1 LEVETVE
8 IPGEGLDPGSGP
20 DVEWCRCK
28 RQARSKLNLPEQV
41 QWIGGIMGLLDGKTA
56 VIFGLANERSIA
68 WGITQ
73 AMHREGARIGIS
85 YAGEVLERR
94 VRPLADEIQC
104 KWIEQCDVT
113 QDEQIASIADKA
125 RKDFG
130 KIDVL
135 VHSIAFAGR
144 DELSRPYYDTS
155 REGFKTAMDI
165 SVFSFVALARSFRTL
180 MGSGG
185 SMLCMTYYGSVKVAP
200 HYNVMGVA
208 KAALESST
216 RYLAY
221 DLGPEKIRVNAISAG
236 PIRTLAAAGVG
247 GFRDMYKHF
256 AEVSPLRENVT
267 IEDVGNAAVFLAS
280 DLSAKIT
287 GEVLYVDSGFNAV
300 GVQMGLPNER
310 GE

>member
-1 LEVETVE
+1 
-8 IPGEGLDPGSGP
+8 
-20 DVEWCRCK
+20 
-28 RQARSKLNLPEQV
+28 
-41 QWIGGIMGLLDGKTA
+41 MGLLEGKTA
-56 VIFGLANERSIA
+56 LIFGLANERSIA

-73 AMHREGARIGIS
+73 ALHREGARIGIS
-85 YAGEVLERR
+85 YAGEALERR
-94 VRPLADEIQC
+94 VRPLAEQIQC
-104 KWIEQCDVT
+104 KWVEECDVT
-113 QDEQIASIADKA
+113 QDNQIETVAEKA
-125 RKDFG
+125 KKDFG
-130 KIDVL
+130 QIDVL

-144 DELSRPYYDTS
+144 EELSGPYYNTS
-155 REGFKTAMDI
+155 REGFKNAMDI
-165 SVFSFVALARSFRTL
+165 SVFSFVALAKAFRPIL
-180 MGSGG
+180 RPGASL
-185 SMLCMTYYGSVKVAP
+185 LCMTYYGSVKVAP

-256 AEVSPLRENVT
+256 ADISPMRENVT

-280 DLSAKIT
+280 NLSARIT

-300 GVQMGLPNER
+300 GVQMGVKEE
-310 GE
+310 GAGG

>member
-1 LEVETVE
+1 
-8 IPGEGLDPGSGP
+8 
-20 DVEWCRCK
+20 
-28 RQARSKLNLPEQV
+28 
-41 QWIGGIMGLLDGKTA
+41 MGLLEGKTA
-56 VIFGLANERSIA
+56 LIFGLANERSIA

-73 AMHREGARIGIS
+73 AMYREGAKIGIS
-85 YAGEVLERR
+85 YAGEALERR
-94 VRPLADEIQC
+94 VKPLAEKINC
-104 KWIEQCDVT
+104 NWVEECDVSK
-113 QDEQIASIADKA
+113 DDHIVAIAEKA
-125 RKDFG
+125 KKDFG
-130 KIDVL
+130 QIDVL

-144 DELSRPYYDTS
+144 DELTGQYYNTS
-155 REGFKTAMDI
+155 REAFKNAMDI
-165 SVFSFVALARSFRTL
+165 SVFSFVALAKAFRPIMQPGASL
-180 MGSGG
+180 I
-185 SMLCMTYYGSVKVAP
+185 CMTYYGSVKVAP

-256 AEVSPLRENVT
+256 ADVSPMRENVT

-280 DLSAKIT
+280 NLSARIT

-300 GVQMGLPNER
+300 GVQMNPEAKESGQ
-310 GE
+310 